1 MITSDLGATIHHGDQ
16 LLYKI
21 DTVLV
26 AKTPMISLS
35 RGNDLDEEYYILP
48 ITETQAQS
56 KLHYESPGYLYRFRQ
71 EESWSVGKVSSN
83 CFTPGGGGVAGLV
96 RRAFSS
102 GLQN

>member
-35 RGNDLDEEYYILP
+35 RGNDLDEDVDNLIERKLKK
-48 ITETQAQS
+48 ITKFIFQNEQ
-56 KLHYESPGYLYRFRQ
+56 
-71 EESWSVGKVSSN
+71 
-83 CFTPGGGGVAGLV
+83 
-96 RRAFSS
+96 
-102 GLQN
+102 LQRM

>member
-35 RGNDLDEEYYILP
+35 RGNDLDEEY
-48 ITETQAQS
+48 
-56 KLHYESPGYLYRFRQ
+56 
-71 EESWSVGKVSSN
+71 
-83 CFTPGGGGVAGLV
+83 
-96 RRAFSS
+96 
-102 GLQN
+102 